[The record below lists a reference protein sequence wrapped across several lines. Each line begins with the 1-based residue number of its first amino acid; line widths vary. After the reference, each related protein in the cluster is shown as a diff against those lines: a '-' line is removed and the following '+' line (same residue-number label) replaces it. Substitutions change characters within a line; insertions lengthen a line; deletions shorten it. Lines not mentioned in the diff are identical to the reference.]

1 MLHQQVVGLQ
11 VPVHHAVDVEE
22 VQPAAYLAEVVPRE
36 LLAHALAAVPRR
48 VVHRP
53 ARHVLE
59 RHEHVL
65 PRGVVDDLVQAN
77 DVGMHQLL
85 HDGDLTLQPR
95 VGAGAPA
102 RQTQTELA
110 SQRPAV
116 DALQRA
122 QPVGVRVEAELHLA
136 ERALA
141 QVLDDDVLVQV
152 HVTARVR
159 AEVERLSVPEV
170 TDAEAPVAERIDGGH
185 RARGLPQN
193 PAPGAFSHPSASSGI
208 ITRPALIEQRCLGVS
223 LWPMAIPRARMDGY
237 SRDIIESRVSSDRP
251 RGA

>member
-1 MLHQQVVGLQ
+1 M
-11 VPVHHAVDVEE
+11 HHAVDVEE

-193 PAPGAFSHPSASSGI
+193 PPGAFSHPVRVVWDNHQASPDRTAMSWRQPLANGDSAGPNGRILARYYRIARILRPSAGRV
-208 ITRPALIEQRCLGVS
+208 TR
-223 LWPMAIPRARMDGY
+223 RARA
-237 SRDIIESRVSSDRP
+237 RDSEDR
-251 RGA
+251 